1 MDISFWWLKGNNK
14 WVFLSFFFL
23 LIYLSLFLLCF
34 LSWEES
40 GLIGRFFLFLVGKEE
55 SKNLTLD
62 FWTQTY
68 SIYFYLFFLLK
79 YSSKRESNQ
88 LSYWICR
95 WCSHVT
101 TSSIFFYFLLWKLN
115 QMVSCNCKIIQIE
128 GNLRPWVLYGGCQ
141 FGHYYTLLLT
151 YSTNSTNGY
160 YINQCVMC
168 PALQIYEHP
177 RPKITKDP
185 FLAQTLKWFQLH
197 PAIKWHIQK
206 RTKKKKRTPNK
217 FLFFQD
223 RTCMFHCKLLHNSII
238 KILGDTS
245 HSVTNSSI
253 I

>member
-1 MDISFWWLKGNNK
+1 MFPRNHIL
-14 WVFLSFFFL
+14 
-23 LIYLSLFLLCF
+23 
-34 LSWEES
+34 
-40 GLIGRFFLFLVGKEE
+40 
-55 SKNLTLD
+55 
-62 FWTQTY
+62 
-68 SIYFYLFFLLK
+68 
-79 YSSKRESNQ
+79 
-88 LSYWICR
+88 
-95 WCSHVT
+95 H
-101 TSSIFFYFLLWKLN
+101 FFYFLLWKLN

-197 PAIKWHIQK
+197 PTIKWHIQK

-223 RTCMFHCKLLHNSII
+223 RTCIFHCKLLHSSII

-253 I
+253 ITNTLKLN